1 LRDNIVR
8 GGWNMKQSKKTRGG
22 ETATPTIEARGF
34 PRYPFSTS
42 AEAIDIH
49 GNTKITGRTSDIG
62 QKGCYIGTISP
73 FAPKSTVAL
82 RITRDNRSFETKAT
96 VVYSQVGMGMGL
108 AFTSSEFDQLRVL
121 DTWLAELSGE
131 RVCPIDSPPLH
142 FHATQNTEQVSHG
155 VLGEMILL
163 LVHKAV
169 ITEAE
174 GKAMLQKLFK

>member
-1 LRDNIVR
+1 
-8 GGWNMKQSKKTRGG
+8 
-22 ETATPTIEARGF
+22 
-34 PRYPFSTS
+34 
-42 AEAIDIH
+42 
-49 GNTKITGRTSDIG
+49 
-62 QKGCYIGTISP
+62 
-73 FAPKSTVAL
+73 
-82 RITRDNRSFETKAT
+82 
-96 VVYSQVGMGMGL
+96 MGMGL

-131 RVCPIDSPPLH
+131 RECPIDSPPLH
-142 FHATQNTEQVSHG
+142 FHVTQNTEPVSHG